1 MHKALELAI
10 YYINTMFLLIMTLSL
25 VTSVIILALYGITK
39 TKAAETLG
47 LTCSLVSVVWFIFV
61 LILTNKNGFYSGNAA
76 NGDTLVECKP
86 EQYLGLDT
94 GTDTSSVSL
103 EKISQLS
110 EEQVNFVSFLSH
122 KAKNLVPMQSGEW
135 LENLTDLNLDG
146 LSLLFLGLT
155 VIITPI
161 AILAAE
167 TRTEMISSLLAVKA
181 LLIGA
186 FVTLDS
192 ISFYALFE
200 STLIPMFFLIGATGS
215 GHSIIRSSAARRFF
229 LYTLGG
235 SVLMLLALIGLYLD
249 RGTTNWFSLVLCSD
263 ACEDA
268 SFSIAASQETFTGYK
283 GPSLESLISFAF
295 IFIAF
300 AVKVPMIPVHLWLP
314 EAHTI
319 APTPGSMI
327 LASLLLKLGGYGILR
342 WLIPIYPE
350 AFLYFQPFILTLS
363 VISQI
368 YASLSCLRQIDIKRI
383 IAYSSIVH
391 MNGCIF
397 AIFSLSY
404 LALKAAIFEMV
415 SHGVISAALFFLIGC
430 LYSRYKTRTLAYYRG
445 LAMFMPLF
453 STFFFINILANSAV
467 PLTSGFIGEFL
478 MLAGTMTILPVLTF
492 IISISMIANA
502 AYNIWLFN
510 RLCFG
515 ESSSY
520 ITKYKDLTYKEFS
533 ILAVLAG
540 YTISLGVYPNSVLY
554 FLDNGMHLPTL

>member
-1 MHKALELAI
+1 M
-10 YYINTMFLLIMTLSL
+10 LI
-25 VTSVIILALYGITK
+25 I
-39 TKAAETLG
+39 
-47 LTCSLVSVVWFIFV
+47 
-61 LILTNKNGFYSGNAA
+61 TNKNGFGSAEAYN
-76 NGDTLVECKP
+76 
-86 EQYLGLDT
+86 LGLC
-94 GTDTSSVSL
+94 
-103 EKISQLS
+103 EAPSQLGAM
-110 EEQVNFVSFLSH
+110 SH
-122 KAKNLVPMQSGEW
+122 LNVQEK
-135 LENLTDLNLDG
+135 LTDLNLDG

-167 TRTEMISSLLAVKA
+167 TRTEMISSLLAVEA

-215 GHSIIRSSAARRFF
+215 GSSLIRSSAATRFF

-249 RGTTNWFSLVLCSD
+249 RGTTNWFSLVLSGMD
-263 ACEDA
+263 TEM
-268 SFSIAASQETFTGYK
+268 IAALPLNDAHAALASNDTTAGVT
-283 GPSLESLISFAF
+283 PSLESLLSFAF
-295 IFIAF
+295 IFVAF

-342 WLIPIYPE
+342 WLIPIFPE

-368 YASLSCLRQIDIKRI
+368 YACLSCLRQIDIKRI

-397 AIFSLSY
+397 AIFSLSS

-467 PLTSGFIGEFL
+467 PLTSGFVGEFL
-478 MLAGTMTILPVLTF
+478 MLAGTMTVLPVLTF

-515 ESSSY
+515 ESTSY
-520 ITKYKDLTYKEFS
+520 ITKFKDLTYKEFS
-533 ILAVLAG
+533 ILAVLAF
-540 YTISLGVYPNSVLY
+540 YTIILGVYPKSVLY
-554 FLDNGMHLPTL
+554 FLDTRMNECLHY

>member
-1 MHKALELAI
+1 MGIIL
-10 YYINTMFLLIMTLSL
+10 T
-25 VTSVIILALYGITK
+25 TSVVILGIYGITK
-39 TKAAETLG
+39 SKTAETIGLATSLG
-47 LTCSLVSVVWFIFV
+47 ALLWFMVLLVA
-61 LILTNKNGFYSGNAA
+61 TNKGPGMAIYSEIGNDPKATFLPDQA
-76 NGDTLVECKP
+76 D
-86 EQYLGLDT
+86 
-94 GTDTSSVSL
+94 
-103 EKISQLS
+103 QLS
-110 EEQVNFVSFLSH
+110 LFSLSSTPVYYTDNLEPIPNTTNMASGVEAFSEATGYNVKLPGVDLSNSVLHFL
-122 KAKNLVPMQSGEW
+122 A
-135 LENLTDLNLDG
+135 DINLDG
-146 LSLLFLGLT
+146 LSLVFLALT

-167 TRTEMISSLLAVKA
+167 TRTEMISSLLAVEA
-181 LLIGA
+181 LLMGA

-215 GHSIIRSSAARRFF
+215 GVSRIRSSAATRFF

-235 SVLMLLALIGLYLD
+235 SVLMLLALIALYLD
-249 RGTTNWFSLVLCSD
+249 RGTTNWFSLVLSCNNISYNESSG
-263 ACEDA
+263 AEVGRLV
-268 SFSIAASQETFTGYK
+268 SF
-283 GPSLESLISFAF
+283 LF

-342 WLIPIYPE
+342 WLIPIFPE

-363 VISQI
+363 VVSQI
-368 YASLSCLRQIDIKRI
+368 YACGSCLRQIDIKRI

-397 AIFSLSY
+397 AIFSLSF
-404 LALKAAIFEMV
+404 LALKAAIFEMF
-415 SHGVISAALFFLIGC
+415 SHGVISAALFFLIGV
-430 LYSRYKTRTLAYYRG
+430 LYSRYKTRTLTYYRG
-445 LAMFMPLF
+445 LSMFMPLF
-453 STFFFINILANSAV
+453 STFFFIFILANSAV
-467 PLTSGFIGEFL
+467 PLTSGFVGEFL
-478 MLAGTMTILPVLTF
+478 MLAGTMSVKPVLTF

-515 ESSSY
+515 ESTPY
-520 ITKYKDLTYKEFS
+520 ITLFKDLTYKEFS
-533 ILAVLAG
+533 ILAVLAT
-540 YTISLGVYPNSVLY
+540 YTILLGLCPNSVLY
-554 FLDNGMHLPTL
+554 FLDTRHHAIGSALFL